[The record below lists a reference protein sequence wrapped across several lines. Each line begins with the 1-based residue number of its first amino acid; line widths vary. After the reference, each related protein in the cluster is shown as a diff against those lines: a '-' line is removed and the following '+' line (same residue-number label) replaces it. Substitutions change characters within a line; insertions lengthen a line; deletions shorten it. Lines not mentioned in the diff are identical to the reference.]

1 MKKLTIFLLSFFF
14 ITLQISA
21 QGLFDKIK
29 DKVKDRVEQ
38 RTDEAIDKGIDE
50 TEEEI
55 TKEGEETEEQE
66 AEESEQESDQESE
79 EESDAPVK
87 KPADTKKPKDELKT
101 YSKFDFVPG
110 EKVIFFED
118 FSQDAVGDFPA
129 LWNTNTSG
137 EVVTTNL
144 HPGKWFKMKNEGAF
158 IPELKEAFPENFTI
172 EYDVIPQKRD
182 DEAQSWDYEFTIYA
196 DEPENDFTGIVPGL
210 GGVKVLFSSNDHWYS
225 SFEEGHYKKE
235 GHSQQNLLLENEVQH
250 VSIWIQKQRMRVYLN
265 EVKVFDVPKVLKPE
279 VSYNIMRF
287 NIWGCEG
294 EPLISNIRVAIGAPD
309 MRSKLITE
317 GKLVTRGI
325 LFDVNSDKIKPE
337 SYGTLKEIA
346 GVLSENADV
355 RVKIVG
361 HTDSDGSDAANLEL
375 SKKRSVSVMNFLNK
389 EFSIDLSRMET
400 DGKGESEPSDKN
412 DTPQGKANNRRVEF
426 IKL

>member
-1 MKKLTIFLLSFFF
+1 MKQFIIALAALIFLSV
-14 ITLQISA
+14 QIQA
-21 QGLFDKIK
+21 QDLFDKIK
-29 DKVKDRVEQ
+29 DKVKERVEQ
-38 RTDEAIDKGIDE
+38 KTDEAIDEGLDK

-55 TKEGEETEEQE
+55 TKEGEEEQTEE
-66 AEESEQESDQESE
+66 AEVQKNTEDQEQSE
-79 EESDAPVK
+79 APQPK
-87 KPADTKKPKDELKT
+87 QKEDKKPKEKLAT
-101 YSKFDFVPG
+101 YSKFDFVQG
-110 EKVIFFED
+110 EKVVFYED

-144 HPGKWFKMKNEGAF
+144 LPGKWFKMKNEGAF
-158 IPELKEAFPENFTI
+158 IPELKDVFPENFTI
-172 EYDVIPQKRD
+172 EYDVIPQRRHED
-182 DEAQSWDYEFTIYA
+182 DQEFDYEFAIYS
-196 DEPENDFTGIVPGL
+196 DESESDFTGIVPGY
-210 GGVKVLFSSNDHWYS
+210 GGLKLHFASYGHGYS
-225 SFEEGHYKKE
+225 SWKE
-235 GHSQQNLLLENEVQH
+235 GGYTKNGESDQCPLVEEQLQH
-250 VSIWIQKQRMRVYLN
+250 VAIWVQKHRMRVYLDG
-265 EVKVFDVPKVLKPE
+265 VKVFDVPKVIHTDLK
-279 VSYNIMRF
+279 YNFLRF
-287 NIWGCEG
+287 YLWGCAG
-294 EPLISNIRVAIGAPD
+294 EPLVSNIRVAVGAPD

-346 GVLSENADV
+346 SVLKENGDV

-375 SKKRSVSVMNFLNK
+375 SRKRSVSVMNFLNN
-389 EFSIDLSRMET
+389 EFGIEASRMET

-412 DTPQGKANNRRVEF
+412 DTQQGKANNRRVEF